1 MRDCVGIGVYGN
13 VGWDALVLLDDR
25 WDSNLWLKVCL
36 KSQPTCP
43 PYHTTTLLHGIRAP
57 IVVLIPGW
65 PQTAE
70 AFTPLFEPL
79 SQKYRFHA
87 LDPLGLGDSA
97 PPTNSTGTGTDYSTA
112 NVSRLMASAIHATL
126 EEGQKYHLL
135 GHNIG
140 GWIAYPW
147 AAQFQSRVKSLSI
160 LDASVPGFMHR
171 LNFSFNARP
180 DLAEILTRGREGEML
195 TWFFNLKTVQK
206 RSYSHPTAMSRGLE
220 YYRAFK
226 ESVAQNVEFTGSKLE
241 IPVLGLGGEG
251 SVGGG
256 MVILVKGFADNVEG
270 GMIEECGHYLLEEQ
284 PDFVAEKVLE
294 FWGRVERE

>member
-1 MRDCVGIGVYGN
+1 M
-13 VGWDALVLLDDR
+13 
-25 WDSNLWLKVCL
+25 
-36 KSQPTCP
+36 P
-43 PYHTTTLLHGIRAP
+43 PYHTTTLLHGIRALTGGLPGAP

-79 SQKYRFHA
+79 SQKYRFYA
-87 LDPLGLGDSA
+87 LDPPGLGDSA
-97 PPTNSTGTGTDYSTA
+97 PPTNSTGTGTDYSTV

-135 GHNIG
+135 GHDIG

-171 LNFSFNARP
+171 LNVPQQFPLPTKANQRLWQFSFNALP
-180 DLAEILTRGREGEML
+180 DLPEILTRGREGEML
-195 TWFFNLKTVQK
+195 AWFFNLKTVQK
-206 RSYSHPTAMSRGLE
+206 RAIGEGRFQGYIQSYSRPSAMSRGFE
-220 YYRAFK
+220 YYRAFE
-226 ESVAQNVEFTGSKLE
+226 ESAAQNVEFAESKLE

-256 MVILVKGFADNVEG
+256 MVNLVKGFADNVEG
-270 GMIEECGHYLLEEQ
+270 GVIEECGHYLPEEQ
-284 PDFVAEKVLE
+284 PDFVAERVLE